1 MKWLGEGY
9 SRYGMLFLV
18 ILLIL
23 PFSAL
28 GELKV
33 HIIDVGQGDAI
44 LVQCDRQNL
53 LIDAGPVEAGKVVND
68 YLTNKAGIA
77 QLDYVIATHEHDDHL
92 AGMPDALNDLT
103 VQKIYSGTGIPLSY
117 WFKTVLPKVQGNTFL

>member
-1 MKWLGEGY
+1 MVREDAADMEY
-9 SRYGMLFLV
+9 LFLV

-53 LIDAGPVEAGKVVND
+53 L
-68 YLTNKAGIA
+68 
-77 QLDYVIATHEHDDHL
+77 
-92 AGMPDALNDLT
+92 
-103 VQKIYSGTGIPLSY
+103 
-117 WFKTVLPKVQGNTFL
+117 